1 VRRQARGGARLE
13 RRVERGVWLQQAAG
27 EVAIDRGPAVAVRSP
42 GHAAIVAPA
51 TQSGRMRILEPV
63 FGTLARW
70 GRRKGVERA
79 LIARYCAW

>member
-1 VRRQARGGARLE
+1 
-13 RRVERGVWLQQAAG
+13 
-27 EVAIDRGPAVAVRSP
+27 
-42 GHAAIVAPA
+42 
-51 TQSGRMRILEPV
+51 MRILEPV